1 MSDSQEDIYVPKN
14 TLHKVHLFASPNTE
28 DDPNRL
34 SMVHVFPDVV
44 LATDSSR
51 LVAYNMKEQLSASG
65 NLDQYELLISHAI
78 PAGVWADMVA
88 NPWMVEIT
96 TTGEKVIY
104 IQKKGYV
111 QEYIVTEENFSSM
124 LEVYL
129 DLSSYRDMKDHKAFF
144 PTTSVAQLLAK
155 MFKGQLAVITRR
167 KKIGIKKASAGAT
180 ESTDEYRYLHQIVQ
194 EHNFYLVVYQQYM
207 DRDLNDFPAI
217 HGYF

>member
-1 MSDSQEDIYVPKN
+1 MSDSQENIYVPKN
-14 TLHKVHLFASPNTE
+14 TLHKVHLFVSPITE
-28 DDPNRL
+28 NDTNRL
-34 SMVHVFPDVV
+34 SMVHVFSDIV
-44 LATDSSR
+44 LATDAHR

-65 NLDQYELLISHAI
+65 NLDQYELLIDHAI

-111 QEYIVTEENFSSM
+111 QEYIVTEEIFPSL

-129 DLSSYRDMKDHKAFF
+129 DLSSYRDIKYHKPFF

-155 MFKGQLAVITRR
+155 MFRGQLAVITRR
-167 KKIGIKKASAGAT
+167 KKIGTKKASAGAT
-180 ESTDEYRYLHQIVQ
+180 ESTDEYKYLHQIVQ
-194 EHNFYLVVYQQYM
+194 EHNFYLIVYQQFV
-207 DRDLNDFPAI
+207 DRDLQDFPAI
-217 HGYF
+217 HSYF

>member
-1 MSDSQEDIYVPKN
+1 MSNSQAEIYVSKN
-14 TLHKVHLFASPNTE
+14 TLHKVHLFASSILE
-28 DDPNRL
+28 VDPNRL
-34 SMVHVFPDVV
+34 SMVHIFPDVV
-44 LATDSSR
+44 LASDSNR

-65 NLDQYELLISHAI
+65 NLDQYELLIGQAL

-88 NPWMVEIT
+88 NPWMVELT

-111 QEYIVTEENFSSM
+111 QEYIVTEENYHYL

-129 DLSSYRDMKDHKAFF
+129 ELSSYRDMKDHKPFF

-155 MFKGQLAVITRR
+155 MFKGQLAIITRR
-167 KKIGIKKASAGAT
+167 KKIGFKKDSAGANQ
-180 ESTDEYRYLHQIVQ
+180 STDEYKYLHQIVQ
-194 EHNFYLVVYQQYM
+194 EHNFSLVVYQQYM

-217 HGYF
+217 HSYF